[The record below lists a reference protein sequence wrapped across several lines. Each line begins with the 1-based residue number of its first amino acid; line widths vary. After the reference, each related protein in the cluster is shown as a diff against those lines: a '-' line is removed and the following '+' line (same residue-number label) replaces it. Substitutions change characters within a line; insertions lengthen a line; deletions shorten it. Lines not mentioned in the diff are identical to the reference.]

1 MTEETLM
8 NRESKVNNK
17 IRVST
22 SYRVFQVFNGLI
34 LAGLSI
40 VTLYPMWYVVMA
52 SFSEGIALTSH
63 SGFLFWPT
71 GTINIDAY
79 KAVFTNPNIF
89 IGYRNTFFVLVVGV
103 SAQIFMTSLGAYVL
117 SRKNFAPKNFI
128 MFFITFTMFFQ
139 GGMIPFYL
147 QVKDLGL
154 VNNIFA
160 MIVPFLV
167 SAYNLIIMRTSF
179 SEIPDSLEE
188 SAKLDGAGHFT
199 IYSKIV
205 MPLSKPVIAVM
216 VLYYGVGVWNG
227 WFWASVFLRNRDL
240 FPLQLVLREILI
252 ANDVSSMTQGSSGAD
267 VAAIAESI
275 RFATIVVATAPI
287 LIVYPFLQ
295 KYFAKGVMIGAIKG

>member
-1 MTEETLM
+1 MK
-8 NRESKVNNK
+8 SKNNSKNK
-17 IRVST
+17 IRTSK
-22 SYRVFQVFNGLI
+22 SYRLFQVINSVI
-34 LAGLSI
+34 LTGLSLI
-40 VTLYPMWYVVMA
+40 TLYPMWYVVMA
-52 SFSEGIALTSH
+52 SFSEGTALTSH

-71 GTINIDAY
+71 GHINLDAY

-89 IGYRNTFFVLVVGV
+89 VGYRNTMFVLTVGV
-103 SAQIFMTSLGAYVL
+103 SLQILMTSLGAYVL
-117 SRKNFAPKNFI
+117 SRKSFAAKNFF

-147 QVKDLGL
+147 QVKQLGL
-154 VNNIFA
+154 LNNIFA
-160 MIVPFLV
+160 LIVPFLV

-179 SEIPDSLEE
+179 SEIPESLEE
-188 SAKLDGAGHFT
+188 SAKLDGANHFV
-199 IYSKIV
+199 IYSRIV

-227 WFWASVFLRNRDL
+227 WFWASVFLRNREL

-252 ANDVSSMTQGSSGAD
+252 ANDISSMTQGSSGAD
-267 VAAIAESI
+267 VAAVAESI

-287 LIVYPFLQ
+287 LLVYPFLQ